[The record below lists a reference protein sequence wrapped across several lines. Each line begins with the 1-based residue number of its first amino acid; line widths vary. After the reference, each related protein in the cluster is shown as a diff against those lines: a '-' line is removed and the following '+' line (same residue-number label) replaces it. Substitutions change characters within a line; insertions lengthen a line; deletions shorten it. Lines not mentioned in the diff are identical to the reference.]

1 MVSGQEKTML
11 DKDMV
16 MHIANATA
24 GRYWMNEAHVQ
35 AFANAIAELIRTED
49 LAICEDIAGNNRWSD
64 AYTAAEVIKSKK

>member
-1 MVSGQEKTML
+1 ML

-35 AFANAIAELIRTED
+35 AFANAIAQYEREECAKVCENLYYGLRIQPTRSECADAIRS
-49 LAICEDIAGNNRWSD
+49 R
-64 AYTAAEVIKSKK
+64 K

>member
-1 MVSGQEKTML
+1 ML

-24 GRYWMNEAHVQ
+24 GRYWMNEAHIQ
-35 AFANAIAELIRTED
+35 KFANAIADLIRNED
-49 LAICEDIAGNNRWSD
+49 LAICENIAGNNHWSD